1 MPKMR
6 LVASASVTP
15 GHA

>member
-6 LVASASVTP
+6 L
-15 GHA
+15 

>member
-6 LVASASVTP
+6 V
-15 GHA
+15 

>member
-6 LVASASVTP
+6 QY
-15 GHA
+15 